1 MTRPRPHGTEPVP
14 SDPSD
19 PDSTNVSRV
28 TAIRA
33 AGDQP
38 GLVELE
44 IDGVVAGVLP
54 KADVD
59 LNEIT
64 AGLPSDD
71 PRVVEARQAI
81 EIRAT
86 RMLALDLLARRGHAA
101 TELLAKLRKREVSV
115 LVASLVIEEM
125 IEDGWLDDAAFARS
139 RISNWRAEG
148 KSEAHCRQQLTK
160 AGVSDALITTSLLEP
175 ALIEQV
181 SSPEQDAA
189 NESLVRIRR
198 SIQGSDAASI
208 RKIAARMARRGFEL
222 DTIRIALRQYELDD
236 SMLDEDFDPEPD
248 A

>member
-1 MTRPRPHGTEPVP
+1 MTRPRPRGPEPVP
-14 SDPSD
+14 SDPSETD
-19 PDSTNVSRV
+19 PTNVSHV

-33 AGDQP
+33 APDQP

-44 IDGVVAGVLP
+44 IDGVVVGVLP

-64 AGLPSDD
+64 AGLPCDD
-71 PRVVEARQAI
+71 PRVVEAQQTI
-81 EIRAT
+81 DIRAT

-101 TELLAKLRKREVSV
+101 GELLAKLRKREVSE

-125 IEDGWLDDAAFARS
+125 IEDGWLDDSAFATA
-139 RISNWRAEG
+139 RISHWRAEG
-148 KSEAHCRQQLTK
+148 KSDAHCRQQLTK
-160 AGVSDALITTSLLEP
+160 AGVSDALITSSLLVPE
-175 ALIEQV
+175 LIEHA

-189 NESLVRIRR
+189 NESLARIRR
-198 SIQGSDAASI
+198 SIRGSDAVAI

-222 DTIRIALRQYELDD
+222 DTIRVALRQYELDD